1 MYFWSFHSGAKKMQ
15 ITRVKCKA
23 LYDFAECQMSDSKF
37 DDWLKQYSIL
47 ESTRVKFFSCNKY
60 VEPLEDPRSMQ
71 TTIYADG
78 ITNLT
83 MLEGVVRFDL
93 INITHTTAETR
104 TEKTVGS
111 VAMSVPALLR
121 TYTELSSVL
130 NKLIEQGVV
139 KKTETP
145 QPTATAHAPITTAT
159 SADAVVIEPLR
170 LS

>member
-1 MYFWSFHSGAKKMQ
+1 
-15 ITRVKCKA
+15 
-23 LYDFAECQMSDSKF
+23 
-37 DDWLKQYSIL
+37 
-47 ESTRVKFFSCNKY
+47 
-60 VEPLEDPRSMQ
+60 MQ

-121 TYTELSSVL
+121 TYTELSGVL

-145 QPTATAHAPITTAT
+145 QPTAAAQTAAQTPIATAT
-159 SADAVVIEPLR
+159 SADAAVIEPLR